1 MNDSLSYLS
10 LGGAGD
16 VTRNMHLYQYK
27 DEILI
32 VDCGLGF
39 ADETMIGVELL
50 IPDITYLKTAVASG
64 KKIVGMA
71 ISHGHEDHFGALPF
85 ILPELPSF
93 PIYGTSLTSEF
104 ANSKLKEFGLS
115 QRVQK
120 VEFDGGEIRVGSF
133 SLNFIR
139 VTHSVPDTAN
149 IFIKTPIGNFYHGSD
164 FKFDLTPFDGKKP
177 DFNKISNLSK
187 QGVICLMSD
196 CLRAEQKGH
205 TPTEI
210 TILAAFEKELA
221 KCKGKF
227 IVTTYSSNIARV
239 SQIVQ
244 AAKKF
249 NRKVC
254 FVGRSVIKGKEIAQN
269 LGYLKIEKGMEVPLE
284 QLKNYK
290 DLNIVLVVA
299 GSQGQENSAL
309 TRIVNGDHR
318 DVRLNPSDS
327 VIFSADP
334 IPGNEI
340 SVNSLINSIARKGA
354 RVIYSDISGEFH
366 VSGHG
371 AADDLVMLMDL
382 TNPKKVLPIGGT
394 YRHMV
399 QYKELAKQQGFED
412 KDIIL
417 VENGQEII
425 FTKDSSALGKK
436 VTLRNIYVDQISGE
450 EVEGFVLRDR
460 QKLATDGVVIIMAE
474 IDAANGQLVNS
485 PNVIVKGLSTQETQD
500 INKNLVKQLKNSLS
514 QKKNPV
520 TNWIY
525 MRKFIGEVSDK
536 YIFKSIRKRPLIL
549 PVVIEV

>member
-1 MNDSLSYLS
+1 MNDNLTYTS
-10 LGGAGD
+10 LGGVGD

-32 VDCGLGF
+32 IDCGLGF
-39 ADETMIGVELL
+39 ADETMIGVELM
-50 IPDITYLKTAVASG
+50 IPDISYLKAALSAG

-71 ISHGHEDHFGALPF
+71 ITHGHEDHLGALPF
-85 ILPELPSF
+85 ILPDLPSF
-93 PIYGTSLTSEF
+93 PIYATSLTSEF
-104 ANSKLKEFGLS
+104 CNSKLKEFGLT

-120 VEFDGGEIRVGSF
+120 VEFDGGEVRVGSF

-139 VTHSVPDTAN
+139 VTHSVPDTSN

-221 KCKGKF
+221 ICKGKF

-239 SQIVQ
+239 SQIVE

-269 LGYLKIEKGMEVPLE
+269 LGYLKIEQGMEIPIE

-290 DLNIVLVVA
+290 DSNIVLIVA

-309 TRIVNGDHR
+309 TRIVNADHR
-318 DVRLNPSDS
+318 DVKLNPNDS

-340 SVNSLINSIARKGA
+340 SVNSLIDSIARRGA
-354 RVIYSDISGEFH
+354 RVIYSDISSEFH

-371 AADDLVMLMDL
+371 AQDDLVMMMEL

-394 YRHMV
+394 YKQMV
-399 QYKELAKQQGFED
+399 QYKELAREQGFED
-412 KDIIL
+412 KDILL
-417 VENGQEII
+417 VENGQEVI
-425 FTKDSSALGKK
+425 FTKDTSTLGKK
-436 VTLRNIYVDQISGE
+436 VNLRNIYVDQISGE

-474 IDAANGQLVNS
+474 IDSSNGQLINN
-485 PNVIVKGLSTQETQD
+485 PNVIVRGLSMQETAD
-500 INKNLVKQLKNSLS
+500 ITKNLVKQLKNSLS
-514 QKKNPV
+514 QKKQPV

-525 MRKFIGEVSDK
+525 LRKFIGEVADK
-536 YIFKSIRKRPLIL
+536 YIFKSLRKRPLIL